1 MARPPGSATDL
12 MKMLNVATMP
22 IYVLDEQRRIRF
34 ANVCLLEWVD
44 AANDEVV
51 GLRCDYHHDV
61 ELDSMLSLATGL
73 CPPPEAFVGRASRA
87 VVACQ
92 SRGGQLSRRWADCLP
107 LAADEKG
114 GRGVLVVVDRD
125 EVSVEFDRNS
135 SNGESAD
142 LHELVREFYH
152 AEQGRFSL
160 GQLAGTSSAI
170 RKARAQ
176 VRLAVQA
183 VANVMVVG
191 PSGSGREHVARTIYH
206 AEQYQVERQIL
217 LPVECGLVDGEIL
230 QATIRA
236 FGQRA
241 DDLGEQGRA
250 TLLLLEV
257 EKLSQ
262 EAQRVLWDQLNVPGF
277 NWRILSTARETGEMT
292 GAQADKAFDHE
303 LQSFLST
310 LVIKLPPL
318 SERAEDIPLL
328 AQLFL
333 EKRNAAGEKQVG
345 GFSPESADRLQL
357 YSWPNNTDELV
368 EMARHVHE
376 CVQGPIVQEHDL
388 PTSILTATEAASVPR
403 PQMEKIDLDVLLTQ
417 IEQELITRAIRKSK
431 GNKAAA
437 ARALG
442 ISRQRLLRR
451 WQQFKLDPT
460 EPDDF
465 FHG

>member
-217 LPVECGLVDGEIL
+217 LPVECGLVDG
-230 QATIRA
+230 
-236 FGQRA
+236 GNPSGN
-241 DDLGEQGRA
+241 D
-250 TLLLLEV
+250 
-257 EKLSQ
+257 SC
-262 EAQRVLWDQLNVPGF
+262 LW
-277 NWRILSTARETGEMT
+277 
-292 GAQADKAFDHE
+292 
-303 LQSFLST
+303 
-310 LVIKLPPL
+310 
-318 SERAEDIPLL
+318 
-328 AQLFL
+328 
-333 EKRNAAGEKQVG
+333 AAGRRSGGTGPGDLVVTGGGEIITGSPTSSVG
-345 GFSPESADRLQL
+345 PVKRTWLQL
-357 YSWPNNTDELV
+357 
-368 EMARHVHE
+368 AH
-376 CVQGPIVQEHDL
+376 
-388 PTSILTATEAASVPR
+388 SV
-403 PQMEKIDLDVLLTQ
+403 DG
-417 IEQELITRAIRKSK
+417 S
-431 GNKAAA
+431 
-437 ARALG
+437 
-442 ISRQRLLRR
+442 
-451 WQQFKLDPT
+451 
-460 EPDDF
+460 
-465 FHG
+465 